1 MNYRIL
7 IIYVISFLLISIFS
21 NGTRKENSN
30 KNNMNHHS
38 FFFARKVY
46 IRRNF
51 ESLQMGQLLLS
62 YTTGDRIGLSKHV
75 KDVHNQL
82 YIMHLF
88 TPSGIHLSSI
98 YLVLLPLLALIKKR
112 NRKFYHLILTFIS
125 LMPLFLSGF
134 YSVKRVAMLRAICS
148 ITKLANLNVS
158 LWWSFIGAFSLDLL
172 FGALNKSPFSFIF
185 SFLFLGAIISV
196 SKASQTHFVIAI
208 MGGQFLISF
217 INNGSVNILGVLL
230 GIFATSIFSI
240 LFPIIFFYYLFCRYL
255 PVYLAQWPLNLY
267 FILLEKLSSL
277 CNYLPAVH
285 ASIYILSCF
294 VFFFAIPNKLAKYSL
309 VAASI
314 LIHFIT

>member
-7 IIYVISFLLISIFS
+7 IIYLISFLLLSIFS

-38 FFFARKVY
+38 FWFARKVH

-51 ESLQMGQLLLS
+51 ESPQMGQLLLS

-112 NRKFYHLILTFIS
+112 NRKFYHFTLAFTAL
-125 LMPLFLSGF
+125 LPLFLPGF
-134 YSVKRVAMLRAICS
+134 YSMKRVAMLRTISSLA
-148 ITKLANLNVS
+148 KLANFNVS

-172 FGALNKSPFSFIF
+172 FGALSKSPLSFIY

-196 SKASQTHFVIAI
+196 SKSPQSHFIIALI
-208 MGGQFLISF
+208 GGQFLINF

-255 PVYLAQWPLNLY
+255 PVYLAEWPINLY
-267 FILLEKLSSL
+267 FTLLEKLSSL
-277 CNYLPAVH
+277 CNYLPTLQS
-285 ASIYILSCF
+285 SIYILLCF
-294 VFFFAIPNKLAKYSL
+294 VLFFAIPYKLAKYPL
-309 VAASI
+309 IAACI